1 MSWTAADIPSQTG
14 RVAVVTGANSGIGLE
29 TAKALAAK
37 GADVVMA
44 CRNLQK
50 ADLAADG
57 IRAEVPGAK
66 LTVIQLDLADLESVH
81 AFAETFGNEFDK
93 LDLLIN
99 NAGVMVPPFGKTK
112 DGFELQFGAN
122 HLGHFALTGLL
133 MPHIRKTPGAR
144 VVSVS
149 SSAHR
154 MGKLEFEQLAIRKR
168 LQTVGRVWAE
178 QTRQLALYAAA

>member
-99 NAGVMVPPFGKTK
+99 NAGVMVPPFGKNERRFRASVRGQSSRTFCVDRTFNASYQK
-112 DGFELQFGAN
+112 DAGGQSRQRKQFGAPD
-122 HLGHFALTGLL
+122 GQ
-133 MPHIRKTPGAR
+133 AR
-144 VVSVS
+144 V
-149 SSAHR
+149 R
-154 MGKLEFEQLAIRKR
+154 
-168 LQTVGRVWAE
+168 
-178 QTRQLALYAAA
+178 